1 MIYLTLFLKHWQY
14 IVIAFL
20 FVFVL
25 FLSNKCTNLNK
36 DIIEQKLKHS
46 IEIHE
51 RNNKFQEAIIENLK
65 IQNETERRINEV
77 IEKYENTKSINTVKT
92 ETIIKEQLQPIINQF
107 NSECFSSEWLSEQ
120 NNIIRILSDSNTD
133 DK

>member
-1 MIYLTLFLKHWQY
+1 MYLLMLFKHWQY

-25 FLSNKCTNLNK
+25 FLANKCTNLNR
-36 DIIEQKLKHS
+36 DIAEQKLKHS

-51 RNNKFQEAIIENLK
+51 INSKSKDLIIENLK

-120 NNIIRILSDSNTD
+120 NSIIRIYSDSNTD

>member
-1 MIYLTLFLKHWQY
+1 MYLLMLIKHWQY
-14 IVIAFL
+14 VVIAFL
-20 FVFVL
+20 FVLCITIGIRCYVL
-25 FLSNKCTNLNK
+25 SDSIT
-36 DIIEQKLKHS
+36 EQELKHS
-46 IEIHE
+46 IEIYE
-51 RNNKFQEAIIENLK
+51 IRQDRLNKEIEMLNK
-65 IQNETERRINEV
+65 QNEAERRINEV

-120 NNIIRILSDSNTD
+120 NSIIRIYSDSNTD